1 MFDWGPM
8 ADYRA
13 LARQYPA
20 IRDYIRHRNWV
31 DRSGVLAY
39 APKTECAAFSID
51 AFGFRRG
58 QIDGTTFDLNVA
70 FSGRPYAMVLGS
82 SHVFGFGL
90 ASDALTIPSQLAAQ
104 KGLAC
109 LNLSFP
115 EAQLQSLHAVALR
128 VCAQAPRPPAFIA
141 LLPGGTLTRYSFVRS
156 CDGLFGVPDF
166 RNGAVANTPPGSV
179 PERAAFAALLAY
191 ARLWTRQIAGLARAQ
206 GCPFI
211 FHPEYTAFEKPR
223 LSAAEIAAAVT
234 APQSNAD
241 RLRFDTHRLRYA
253 AYTKAILQDVPPS
266 AQVVTV
272 NPAELTY
279 IDEFHYTANGAAQ
292 IATALMKA

>member
-1 MFDWGPM
+1 M
-8 ADYRA
+8 ADYRV
-13 LARQYPA
+13 LARQHPV
-20 IRDYIRHRNWV
+20 IRDYIRHRSWV

-39 APKTECAAFSID
+39 APKTDCAAFSID

-58 QIDGTTFDLNVA
+58 QIDGKTFDLNAA
-70 FSGRPYAMVLGS
+70 FSGQPYAMVLGS

-90 ASDALTIPSQLAAQ
+90 ASDAHTIPSQLAAQ
-104 KGLAC
+104 TGLAC

-115 EAQLQSLHAVALR
+115 EAQLQSLYAVAMR

-166 RNGAVANTPPGSV
+166 RNGAIANIPPGSAQ
-179 PERAAFAALLAY
+179 EKTAFAALLTY
-191 ARLWTRQIAGLARAQ
+191 ARLWTQQIAFLAKAQ

-211 FHPEYTAFEKPR
+211 FHPEYTAFEKPQ
-223 LSAAEIAAAVT
+223 LSDDEKAAAVT
-234 APQSNAD
+234 APQSDAD

-253 AYTKAILQDVPPS
+253 AYTKAIWQDVPPT

-272 NPAELTY
+272 NPADLTY
-279 IDEFHYTANGAAQ
+279 LDEFHYTANGAAQ
-292 IATALMKA
+292 IATALMNA